1 MPKKYFNKNAGLT
14 YIGNDPKP
22 VKIIHNDFA
31 NKIIYKKKNDNDEWV
46 LVIKPKT
53 QFEDYT
59 YIF

>member
-22 VKIIHNDFA
+22 VKIIHNDFS
-31 NKIIYKKKNDNDEWV
+31 NKIIYKKKNDKDEWV